1 MTSPL
6 RPVRQVARLATA
18 FARVVRRARTWV
30 VLGATGCAYG
40 FSGGGLPTHVRTV
53 AVLPF
58 SNETASPEIT
68 REFADALREGLEK
81 RLGLRDASEEKAGA
95 IVRGTIVRYEIDV
108 PVAYSANPQQASA
121 SRRKLQ
127 VVVDIEIY
135 DQVLGKVLWV
145 KKGIAGEGEYSERAE
160 IDGRKQAI
168 GRIVNEVIEGAQSQ
182 W

>member
-1 MTSPL
+1 MTVSLPL
-6 RPVRQVARLATA
+6 FRRWVRLALA
-18 FARVVRRARTWV
+18 FVT
-30 VLGATGCAYG
+30 LTGVACAYG
-40 FSGGGLPTHVRTV
+40 FNGGGLPSHVRTL

-95 IVRGTIVRYEIDV
+95 IVRGTIVRYEVDV
-108 PVAYSANPQQASA
+108 PVAYSSNPQQAGA

-135 DQVLGKVLWV
+135 DQVLGKVLWQ
-145 KKGIAGEGEYSERAE
+145 KKGIIGEGEYAERAE

-168 GRIVNEVIEGAQSQ
+168 NRIVNEVIEGAQSQ